1 MIDLWLALIVAAA
14 AFGGYLVGVWQ
25 VISDTHEE
33 RESLKR
39 QKNAILKSMNYTR
52 RD

>member
-1 MIDLWLALIVAAA
+1 MIDLWLALIVGGSILA
-14 AFGGYLVGVWQ
+14 GYLFGVWQ
-25 VISDTHEE
+25 VLQDTQDE